1 MSMDFKAWNAQIIE
15 EFRAN
20 AGKVGGPFEGA
31 PLLLL
36 HNVGAKSGEARVNP
50 LMYLPKGE
58 DAVLFASMAGAPRN
72 PDWYYNVRAN
82 PDVAVEIGTETIPMR
97 AQVIDEGPE
106 RDALYAEQAELYP
119 QFAEYEQKTDRTI
132 PVVVLSPR

>member
-20 AGKVGGPFEGA
+20 AGKVGGQFEGA

-36 HNVGAKSGEARVNP
+36 HTVGAKSGEARTNP
-50 LMYLPKGE
+50 LMYLPKG
-58 DAVLFASMAGAPRN
+58 DGAVLFASMAGAPRN
-72 PDWYYNVRAN
+72 PDWYYNVVAN
-82 PDVAVEIGTETIPMR
+82 PDVAVEIGTDTRPMR
-97 AQVIDEGPE
+97 ATVYDDGPE

-132 PVVVLSPR
+132 PVVVLEPR

>member
-20 AGKVGGPFEGA
+20 AGKVGGQFEGA

-36 HNVGAKSGEARVNP
+36 HTVGAKSGEPRINP
-50 LMYLPKGE
+50 LMYLPKG
-58 DAVLFASMAGAPRN
+58 DGAVLFASMAGAPRN

-97 AQVIDEGPE
+97 ATVHDEGPE
-106 RDALYAEQAELYP
+106 RDELYAAQAKLYP
-119 QFAEYEQKTDRTI
+119 QFAEYEASTDRVI
-132 PVVVLSPR
+132 PVLVLERR